1 MFGWPA
7 KEDFLS
13 AAVTCGAI
21 ARTGCVEMPGLEL
34 PPASFVAATIEAE
47 VGAGALELG
56 VSAEVRDGA
65 GLSARLLVL
74 LNPASGEPA
83 ACAVALV
90 KVADVGAGSAAAE
103 LAGIGSPGTELS
115 TLASP
120 NLGSADRLSIGDS
133 IADTEL
139 LPPTEAGSAGIGG
152 WAENVSGKMLEAEFV
167 GRAGLGLSADEKAG

>member
-1 MFGWPA
+1 
-7 KEDFLS
+7 
-13 AAVTCGAI
+13 
-21 ARTGCVEMPGLEL
+21 MPGLEL
-34 PPASFVAATIEAE
+34 PPASFVVVAIEAE
-47 VGAGALELG
+47 FCVAALEFG

-65 GLSARLLVL
+65 VLSARVLVT

-83 ACAVALV
+83 VCAAALV
-90 KVADVGAGSAAAE
+90 TAADVGVGSAAVE
-103 LAGIGSPGTELS
+103 LAGLGLPGTELS
-115 TLASP
+115 TLTSL

-133 IADTEL
+133 TADTEL